1 MIVKTSQHG
10 KNDSTDNQDDTIK
23 NVFTGVF
30 GDIWSYWKSS
40 EINNQKSRSG
50 DKLERFYMYL
60 KMRVNTLI

>member
-40 EINNQKSRSG
+40 EINNQKSKSW

>member
-30 GDIWSYWKSS
+30 GDI
-40 EINNQKSRSG
+40 
-50 DKLERFYMYL
+50 
-60 KMRVNTLI
+60 